1 MKTTQSNF
9 DNFAQDA
16 QKYTNE
22 IAEALGHPDENKRA
36 LILWRAVLHTVRDRI
51 HIGEALDLIGPLPMI
66 YKGIY
71 VEGWKYSETPP
82 LDFKSME
89 AMKIQVK
96 KLQNQYGEQD
106 FDWSKS
112 TEELIAII
120 LNSLLRFMPASQLEH
135 ILGQMPEE
143 VKETLSQ
150 KVTL

>member
-22 IAEALGHPDENKRA
+22 VAEALGHPDENKRS

-66 YKGIY
+66 FKGIY
-71 VEGWKYSETPP
+71 VEGWKYSETPT
-82 LDFKSME
+82 LDFESME
-89 AMKIQVK
+89 AMKNQVK
-96 KLQNQYGEQD
+96 KRQRQNGEQD
-106 FDWSKS
+106 FDWAKS
-112 TEELIAII
+112 TEDLITIT
-120 LNSLLRFMPASQLEH
+120 LNSLSRFMPESQLKH

-143 VKETLSQ
+143 VKETLEK
-150 KVTL
+150 KVAL